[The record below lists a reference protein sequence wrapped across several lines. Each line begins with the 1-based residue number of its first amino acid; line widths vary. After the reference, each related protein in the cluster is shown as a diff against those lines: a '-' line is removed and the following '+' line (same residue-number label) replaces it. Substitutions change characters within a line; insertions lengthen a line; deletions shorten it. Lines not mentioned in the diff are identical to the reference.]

1 MHTLYCIIGRTGSG
15 KSTITKQAANKLN
28 ARILK
33 SYTTRARRKNEI
45 GNDTDHT
52 FINQSDVEKYRT
64 DMVAYTERI
73 GYCSFATQQQLMES
87 DFYIINPEGFYELQ
101 ANTKDLDIR
110 LCTIYITTP
119 FRTLLSRIEN
129 RGDFASWQ
137 QNYANEEEEFNEFE
151 KSNNIDYRIL
161 NGESINESVEK
172 FINIIEKDKTKNA

>member
-1 MHTLYCIIGRTGSG
+1 MIVTLSGITGTG
-15 KSTITKQAANKLN
+15 KSFFKEAISKEINFKNLA
-28 ARILK
+28 IV
-33 SYTTRARRKNEI
+33 TTRARRKNEI
-45 GNDTDHT
+45 GNDADHT

-64 DMVAYTERI
+64 DMVAYTGRI

>member
-64 DMVAYTERI
+64 DMVAYTGRI

-101 ANTKDLDIR
+101 ANTKDLDISK
-110 LCTIYITTP
+110 ISI
-119 FRTLLSRIEN
+119 
-129 RGDFASWQ
+129 D
-137 QNYANEEEEFNEFE
+137 
-151 KSNNIDYRIL
+151 SNNSTDEDSQTYFYDGIIPYNQLRIVL
-161 NGESINESVEK
+161 KED
-172 FINIIEKDKTKNA
+172 F